1 MTSRLRSSLPALAL
15 ALALGPV
22 ALRALAAPPPRA
34 VDTTYTGV
42 VGDDMCG
49 LKHTMGGSDAD
60 CTRMCV
66 SGGANYDLI
75 VGEKAYTL
83 ATKDKAALATLNR
96 LAGKR
101 AVVKGTLAG
110 TTLTVHSVAAA
121 PAAGK

>member
-1 MTSRLRSSLPALAL
+1 MNLRLYSVALAV
-15 ALALGPV
+15 ALSPL
-22 ALRALAAPPPRA
+22 ALRAVAPLAPAPAKPA

-49 LKHTMGGSDAD
+49 VKHTMGGSDTD

-66 SGGANYDLI
+66 SGGSNYALI
-75 VGEKAYTL
+75 VGQKAYTL
-83 ATKDKAALATLNR
+83 STKDKTALATLNR

-101 AVVKGTLAG
+101 AVVKGTLAA

-121 PAAGK
+121 GK